1 MDALYSRVSN
11 DRQPQDNGNRNVQEF
26 DAATVGTSEVAGPDR
41 KPSGTK
47 VSLPQPI
54 RRDIGK
60 FASGFRKKH
69 GFMDRPTAERIA
81 RLIRISIT
89 PRSSRGR
96 KPTQTV
102 TTAARLLQQKVSW
115 SQIYPVVIPDFE
127 DMDKYERECRTGQLR
142 RNVNRFLKRR
152 GIPCP
157 VRPGR
162 SRKGSKKPT
171 SD

>member
-1 MDALYSRVSN
+1 MPQVKSKSRNQGPEPDAPDAQVESAADFGRERTSVSK
-11 DRQPQDNGNRNVQEF
+11 
-26 DAATVGTSEVAGPDR
+26 R

-54 RRDIGK
+54 HRAIGK
-60 FASGFRKKH
+60 FASGFCEKY
-69 GFMDRPTAERIA
+69 GFMDRPTAECIA

-89 PRSSRGR
+89 PRSARGR
-96 KPTQTV
+96 KATQTV
-102 TTAARLLQQKVSW
+102 ITAARLLQQKVPW
-115 SQIYPVVIPDFE
+115 SEIYVVVIPGHG
-127 DMDKYERECRTGQLR
+127 DMPKFERECRTRQLR

-152 GIPCP
+152 GIQSP
-157 VRPGR
+157 VPPGR

>member
-1 MDALYSRVSN
+1 MPRVKSKSRNQDSEPDAPDVQGESAGRVPLGKAIRS
-11 DRQPQDNGNRNVQEF
+11 DI
-26 DAATVGTSEVAGPDR
+26 SE
-41 KPSGTK
+41 
-47 VSLPQPI
+47 L
-54 RRDIGK
+54 
-60 FASGFRKKH
+60 ASDFRKKH
-69 GFMDRPTAERIA
+69 GLQDRSTGDRIA
-81 RLIRISIT
+81 RMFRASIT
-89 PRSSRGR
+89 PPSARGR
-96 KPTQTV
+96 KATQTV
-102 TTAARLLQQKVSW
+102 ITAARLLQQKVPW
-115 SQIYPVVIPDFE
+115 SKIYPVVIPDFE